1 MPITDIITP
10 EYMKNA
16 VLPTVRFVSRDGVPV
31 GDDFFLRMVDN
42 AVGEVEEMT
51 GLTLRT
57 DHRKLHEERHDS
69 LEWHDETFYLKKT
82 LRRPLQRVEKISI
95 VWANFPGYALE
106 PERTLLRSNKYG
118 QVQIVPGPTL
128 SSHPFF
134 LTYWGV
140 GWNDRPEYMPG
151 LIKIDFYA
159 GFDKLLAGTH
169 SVSANSNTVTVTN
182 DTTSVA
188 YGLEVGQ
195 WVKIGGQVRRIS
207 SVVDGSTYKVN
218 GVFTSTYSGDAIHL
232 SYPSTALAAVSALA
246 AIPMLSMAGSLVY
259 GAGVTG
265 KSLSIDGMSQSKGL
279 DPRGPYANW
288 QKELR
293 AVADNAMR
301 ALHADYTPVRGFS
314 V

>member
-10 EYMKNA
+10 DYIKNA
-16 VLPTVRFVSRDGVPV
+16 VLPTVRFVGRDGAPV
-31 GDDFFLRMVDN
+31 VDDYFYRSIDN
-42 AVGEVEEMT
+42 AVAEVEELT

-57 DHRKLHEERHDS
+57 DHRRLHEERHDS

-82 LRRPLQRVEKISI
+82 LRRPLRSVEKISI

-106 PERTLLRSNKYG
+106 PERTLVRSNKYG

-159 GFDKLLAGTH
+159 GFDAVLLGTH
-169 SVSANSNTVTVTN
+169 NTTANSNTVTITN
-182 DTTSVA
+182 DTTSAA
-188 YGLEVGQ
+188 YKLESGQ
-195 WVKIGGQVRRIS
+195 WVKINGVVRRIS
-207 SVVDGSTYKVN
+207 AVVDGSTYKVS
-218 GVFTSTYSGDAIHL
+218 GTFPSTYSGEAVHL
-232 SYPSTALAAVSALA
+232 SYPGSALSAVSALA
-246 AIPMLSMAGSLVY
+246 AIPMLSLAGTLIY

-265 KSLSIDGMSQSKGL
+265 KSLAIDGMSQSKGI

-293 AVADNAMR
+293 NAADNAMR
-301 ALHADYTPVRGFS
+301 ALHSDYTPVRGFS

>member
-10 EYMKNA
+10 EYIKNA
-16 VLPTVRFVSRDGVPV
+16 VLPTVKFVGRDGTPV
-31 GDDFFLRMVDN
+31 SDDYFYRSIDN
-42 AVGEVEEMT
+42 AVAEVEEMT

-82 LRRPLQRVEKISI
+82 LRRPLRKVDKISI
-95 VWANFPGYALE
+95 VWANFPGYDLE
-106 PERTLLRSNKYG
+106 PDRTLLRSNKYG

-128 SSHPFF
+128 STHPFF

-159 GFDKLLAGTH
+159 GFDSLLVGTH
-169 SVSANSNTVTVTN
+169 NTVANSNTVTITD
-182 DTTSVA
+182 DTTNAA
-188 YGLEVGQ
+188 YGLESGQ
-195 WVKIGGQVRRIS
+195 WVKIGGHPRRIAA
-207 SVVDGSTYKVN
+207 VVNGSTYKVS
-218 GVFTSTYSGDAIHL
+218 GTFPATYSGEAIHL
-232 SYPSTALAAVSALA
+232 AYPGSALSAVSALA
-246 AIPMLSMAGSLVY
+246 AIPMLSLAGTLIY
-259 GAGVTG
+259 GAGVTD
-265 KSLSIDGMSQSKGL
+265 KHLQIDGMRQAKSI

-293 AVADNAMR
+293 LAAESAMR
-301 ALHADYTPVRGFS
+301 ALHSDYTPVRGFS